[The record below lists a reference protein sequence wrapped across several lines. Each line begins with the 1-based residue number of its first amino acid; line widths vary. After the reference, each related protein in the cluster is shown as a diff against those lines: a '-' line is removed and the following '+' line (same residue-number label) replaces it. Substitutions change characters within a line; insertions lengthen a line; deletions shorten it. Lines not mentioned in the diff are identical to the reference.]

1 MKQIIVNDKHQ
12 FALEQRDDKIFI
24 DSVEF
29 SADIKKIKDNV
40 LHILHGNK
48 SYTAELVS
56 LDRASKRVNLKINGK
71 EYAVVLKDEYD
82 KLLESLGMNHSA
94 NNTNEAL
101 KAPMPG
107 LILDIFVKEGD
118 QVKKGDNLIVLE
130 AMKMENIIKSSTDQ
144 LIKSVEIKKGDKV
157 EKNQTLFT
165 FE

>member
-144 LIKSVEIKKGDKV
+144 FIKSVEIKKGDKV
-157 EKNQTLFT
+157 EKNQILFT